1 MAAKAVQLQNNAL
14 KVFQIPSF
22 PFCSFRI
29 HDMGLEPGCGP
40 EFCGSF
46 LLFYTLSLEGFGKE
60 SCLDCDIL
68 IRFLGKRANTE
79 MNFSWLNI

>member
-14 KVFQIPSF
+14 KVFQVPPF
-22 PFCSFRI
+22 PFFSFRI
-29 HDMGLEPGCGP
+29 HDRGLEPGCGP

-46 LLFYTLSLEGFGKE
+46 LIFYTLSLEGFGKE

-68 IRFLGKRANTE
+68 ICFLGKRANTE
-79 MNFSWLNI
+79 MNFSWFNI